1 MSATEVLQQFRALPP
16 EEQRLVAEQIQEEV
30 NLDDFVETP
39 EMIAELERRAEEFR
53 KNPSQGVPWE
63 QIRAELRQKYGW
75 S

>member
-16 EEQRLVAEQIQEEV
+16 KEQRLVAEQIWDETDAGE
-30 NLDDFVETP
+30 LVETP
-39 EMIAELERRAEEFR
+39 EMIAELERRAAEFR